1 MHARRRPKLVP
12 LLGLTGLTAL
22 AGLAGSCR
30 SAYYGLWEKLGV
42 EKREIMVDR
51 VEDAREAQSDAKDQF
66 VSALDRF
73 RTVVEIEPS
82 ELESVYEDLAD
93 ELESSEERAS
103 AVQSRVA
110 SVEEVAAD
118 LFEEWEAELDEYKD
132 PDLARSS
139 AELLEKT
146 RDQYD
151 GLITAMRKASDSM
164 TPVLETFRDQVR
176 FLKHNL
182 NAEAIASLQGEL
194 GSIESSTA
202 ALVRDME
209 AAIAEADAFI
219 AGMRKEG

>member
-1 MHARRRPKLVP
+1 MHARRLPQLVP
-12 LLGLTGLTAL
+12 LLVLTGLTGLT
-22 AGLAGSCR
+22 GSCR
-30 SAYYGLWEKLGV
+30 SAYYGLWETLGV

-51 VEDAREAQSDAKDQF
+51 VEDAREAQADAKDQF

-82 ELESVYEDLAD
+82 ELESVYADLAD

-110 SVEEVAAD
+110 SVEEVAGD

-151 GLITAMRKASDSM
+151 GLIGAMRKASDSM
-164 TPVLETFRDQVR
+164 TPVLDTFRDQVR

-219 AGMRKEG
+219 AGMRKSG

>member
-1 MHARRRPKLVP
+1 MQARKLASF
-12 LLGLTGLTAL
+12 LLL
-22 AGLAGSCR
+22 AALAGSCR
-30 SAYYGLWEKLGV
+30 SAYYGMWEKLGV

-51 VEDAREAQSDAKDQF
+51 VEDAREAQADAKDQF
-66 VSALDRF
+66 VSALDQF
-73 RTVVEIEPS
+73 RTVVKIDPS

-93 ELESSEERAS
+93 ELESSEDRAS

-110 SVEEVAAD
+110 SVEEVATD
-118 LFEEWEAELDEYKD
+118 LFAEWEAELDEYKD
-132 PDLARSS
+132 PDLKRSS
-139 AELLEKT
+139 NELLEKT

-209 AAIAEADAFI
+209 AAIAEADEFI

>member
-1 MHARRRPKLVP
+1 MHARRLPQLVP
-12 LLGLTGLTAL
+12 LLVLTGLTGLT
-22 AGLAGSCR
+22 GSCR
-30 SAYYGLWEKLGV
+30 SAYYGLWETLGV

-51 VEDAREAQSDAKDQF
+51 VEDAREAQADAKDQF

-82 ELESVYEDLAD
+82 ELESVYADLAD

-110 SVEEVAAD
+110 SVEEVAGD

-219 AGMRKEG
+219 AGMRKSG

>member
-1 MHARRRPKLVP
+1 MHARRLPQLVP
-12 LLGLTGLTAL
+12 LLVLTGLTGLT
-22 AGLAGSCR
+22 GSCR
-30 SAYYGLWEKLGV
+30 SAYYGLWETLGV

-51 VEDAREAQSDAKDQF
+51 VEDAREAQADAKDQF

-82 ELESVYEDLAD
+82 ELESVYADLAD

-110 SVEEVAAD
+110 SVEEVADD
-118 LFEEWEAELDEYKD
+118 LFDEWEAELDEYKD

-219 AGMRKEG
+219 AGMRKSG

>member
-1 MHARRRPKLVP
+1 MHARRLPQLVP
-12 LLGLTGLTAL
+12 LLVLTGLTGLT
-22 AGLAGSCR
+22 GSCR
-30 SAYYGLWEKLGV
+30 SAYYGLWETLGV

-51 VEDAREAQSDAKDQF
+51 VEDAREAQADAKDQF

-82 ELESVYEDLAD
+82 ELESVYADLAD

-110 SVEEVAAD
+110 SVEEVADD
-118 LFEEWEAELDEYKD
+118 LFDEWEAELDEYKD

-151 GLITAMRKASDSM
+151 GLIGAMRKASDSM
-164 TPVLETFRDQVR
+164 TPVLDTFRDQVR

-219 AGMRKEG
+219 AGMRKSG